1 MKRFFNKRN
10 RKRSYKA
17 YGYITLTIISS
28 LILYL
33 YGEIK
38 QTEDTSQVK
47 EMSDLEDN
55 HFKLTSRQNT
65 EDTLVLNANG
75 PLPVR
80 PPFDTRPL
88 PNDLLEF
95 VSSKFSEYRL
105 PEVNDYP
112 EYYFDGYSNDNNL
125 PYYCSGHFNN
135 DSILDHALLLLKDST
150 EQLVLSIHKLGA
162 DYRSYKLRQ
171 APLVYDSQSKK
182 WFVSHIIETEKEK
195 VLEAIDT
202 TYRITTDALTIAD
215 IEESR
220 TRVMVWN
227 MVANRYDDLVFD

>member
-1 MKRFFNKRN
+1 M
-10 RKRSYKA
+10 KRSYKA

-47 EMSDLEDN
+47 KMSYLEDN
-55 HFKLTSRQNT
+55 HFELTSRVNT
-65 EDTLVLNANG
+65 EDTLILNANV

-80 PPFDTRPL
+80 PPFDARPL

-95 VSSKFSEYRL
+95 VGARYSEYRL

-112 EYYFDGYSNDNNL
+112 EYYFNDYLNDNVL
-125 PYYCSGHFNN
+125 PYFCSGHFNN
-135 DSILDHALLLLKDST
+135 DSILDYALLLIKDST
-150 EQLVLSIHKLGA
+150 EQLVLSIHQLGA

-171 APLVYDSQSKK
+171 APLVYDSQNKK

-202 TYRITTDALTIAD
+202 TYYLTTDALTISD
-215 IEESR
+215 MKESR
-220 TRVMVWN
+220 TRVMVWDKE
-227 MVANRYDDLVFD
+227 ANRYDDLVFE